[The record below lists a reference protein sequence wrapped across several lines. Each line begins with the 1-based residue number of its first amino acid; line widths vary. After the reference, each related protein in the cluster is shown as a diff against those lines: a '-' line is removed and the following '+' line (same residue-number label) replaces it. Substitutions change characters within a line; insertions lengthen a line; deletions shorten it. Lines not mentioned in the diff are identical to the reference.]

1 MPSFFELRWLYGIG
15 HSQVT
20 WTIAIPALGLAV
32 GSLLWSSLADTFG
45 RRIVFLVGTV
55 VALAAT
61 IGAAEAK
68 SYDGYMAARFFQ
80 GFGVSP
86 AATVGLAI
94 INEYVRSDKSTRPL
108 RRRLAPCPGPASAS
122 AADVFSP
129 DSLSFEHERGRRV
142 CQWVVALHMGL
153 DDVVGGLIGLV
164 GPAWVQ
170 RLPVILFGLL
180 LLVELAFLTET
191 LYPRSRMLTSMPRVA
206 NGSVTIEMEEAGP
219 ATGKPAE
226 VADRR
231 TANLPFLQ
239 LRPVPGVRHPK
250 PWDSLV
256 RFVWTFRFLVESLP
270 VFMYCYAWHWWML
283 SVIAVIPA
291 AYVKD
296 SPQVP
301 SVRFVGLI
309 VGTLFG
315 HVVFSGWPGDF
326 IVAPTHGG
334 VRVPERRL
342 WLAYLGALPSA
353 GACRS
358 FPSSAAAADTA
369 ARSA

>member
-153 DDVVGGLIGLV
+153 
-164 GPAWVQ
+164 
-170 RLPVILFGLL
+170 LFGPL
-180 LLVELAFLTET
+180 
-191 LYPRSRMLTSMPRVA
+191 SMSTACP
-206 NGSVTIEMEEAGP
+206 
-219 ATGKPAE
+219 
-226 VADRR
+226 RR
-231 TANLPFLQ
+231 T
-239 LRPVPGVRHPK
+239 
-250 PWDSLV
+250 W
-256 RFVWTFRFLVESLP
+256 
-270 VFMYCYAWHWWML
+270 
-283 SVIAVIPA
+283 SV
-291 AYVKD
+291 
-296 SPQVP
+296 
-301 SVRFVGLI
+301 
-309 VGTLFG
+309 
-315 HVVFSGWPGDF
+315 
-326 IVAPTHGG
+326 
-334 VRVPERRL
+334 
-342 WLAYLGALPSA
+342 
-353 GACRS
+353 
-358 FPSSAAAADTA
+358 
-369 ARSA
+369 